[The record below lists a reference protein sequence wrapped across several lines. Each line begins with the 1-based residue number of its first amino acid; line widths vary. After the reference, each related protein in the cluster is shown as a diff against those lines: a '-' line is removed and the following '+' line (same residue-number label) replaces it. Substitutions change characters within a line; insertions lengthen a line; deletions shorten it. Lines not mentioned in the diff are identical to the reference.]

1 MTTLVAPMSRR
12 KYVITARMNERDYP
26 YIVELALPPGGFRAR
41 SGAMLTVHRERDIQ
55 IRRGQGRNDEG
66 NSMFAIVSAIQHMPM
81 RSVIDLAGRIPRRL
95 QRGDHTGAWVHDR
108 FPG

>member
-41 SGAMLTVHRERDIQ
+41 SDDMLAFHRERDIQ
-55 IRRGQGRNDEG
+55 IRRGQGRNDNG
-66 NSMFAIVSAIQHMPM
+66 QFYGRIVSAIRQMPM
-81 RSVIDLAGRIPRRL
+81 PSVIDLVANG
-95 QRGDHTGAWVHDR
+95 
-108 FPG
+108 

>member
-41 SGAMLTVHRERDIQ
+41 SDAMLAFHRERTLKSVAAW
-55 IRRGQGRNDEG
+55 DEMTTG
-66 NSMFAIVSAIQHMPM
+66 NSTCGTASPIRPMPV
-81 RSVIDLAGRIPRRL
+81 RSVIDLVASG
-95 QRGDHTGAWVHDR
+95 
-108 FPG
+108 